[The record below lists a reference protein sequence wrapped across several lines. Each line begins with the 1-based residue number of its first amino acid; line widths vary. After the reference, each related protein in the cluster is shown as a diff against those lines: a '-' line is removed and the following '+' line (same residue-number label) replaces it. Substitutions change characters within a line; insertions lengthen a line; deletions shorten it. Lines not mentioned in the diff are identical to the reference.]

1 VTVLTVR
8 IESPRQDDVLHLLQ
22 QGDDYGLSLYP
33 AENYHALDVDVDDLD
48 QPDVTFLVARED
60 GTALGTVA
68 LVDAGDGTGE
78 VKRMFVSDAARGL
91 GVGTRLLDALHDRA
105 RAVGI
110 GTVRLETGLPQA
122 AAIAL
127 YRKAGYADIPR
138 FGPYVDDPTSVC
150 MEQQLV

>member
-1 VTVLTVR
+1 MTVLTVR

-33 AENYHALDVDVDDLD
+33 AENYHALDVDDLD

-150 MEQQLV
+150 MAQQLV

>member
-1 VTVLTVR
+1 M
-8 IESPRQDDVLHLLQ
+8 
-22 QGDDYGLSLYP
+22 
-33 AENYHALDVDVDDLD
+33 
-48 QPDVTFLVARED
+48 ARED
-60 GTALGTVA
+60 GVALGTVA

-105 RAVGI
+105 REVGI

-127 YRKAGYADIPR
+127 YRKAGYADIPGSAR
-138 FGPYVDDPTSVC
+138 TSTTRRACAWSSSSSDRRSVPT
-150 MEQQLV
+150 

>member
-1 VTVLTVR
+1 MTVLTVR

-33 AENYHALDVDVDDLD
+33 AENYHALDVDDLD

-68 LVDAGDGTGE
+68 LVDAGDGTAE

-127 YRKAGYADIPR
+127 YRKAGYTDIPR

>member
-33 AENYHALDVDVDDLD
+33 AENYHALDVDDLD

-60 GTALGTVA
+60 GAALGTVA
-68 LVDAGDGTGE
+68 LVDARDGTGE
-78 VKRMFVSDAARGL
+78 IKRMFVSDAARGL

-127 YRKAGYADIPR
+127 YRKAGYVDIPR

>member
-1 VTVLTVR
+1 MLTVR

-33 AENYHALDVDVDDLD
+33 AENYHALDVDDLD

-68 LVDAGDGTGE
+68 LVDAGDGTAE

-127 YRKAGYADIPR
+127 YRKAGYTDIPR